1 MESQLCTYLCYKISK
16 YGKSWSECYGKVLW
30 KIFPYL
36 NHWILYLQLLGKRT
50 FLKEKVFNTRWTT
63 KEEGVGKH
71 KVNLNL
77 FLEYFNFA
85 EDQKTC
91 SCLIIYL
98 YFVVLICLMG
108 FRFTRDKDSRK
119 VISYKK
125 ESETPVEIQPKIR
138 LKNNYCNKIKILLIL
153 NK

>member
-1 MESQLCTYLCYKISK
+1 MFE
-16 YGKSWSECYGKVLW
+16 
-30 KIFPYL
+30 
-36 NHWILYLQLLGKRT
+36 
-50 FLKEKVFNTRWTT
+50 KEKVFNTRWTT

-77 FLEYFNFA
+77 FLKYFDFA

-108 FRFTRDKDSRK
+108 FRFTRDKDGRK
-119 VISYKK
+119 VISYKEK
-125 ESETPVEIQPKIR
+125 SDTPAENQPKTR
-138 LKNNYCNKIKILLIL
+138 
-153 NK
+153 